1 MPFVFESVQKVT
13 RPDMKVA
20 VLGGGSWATAIVK
33 ILSTNLKRVY
43 WWVREPEILEGVR
56 SFGHNPLYLN
66 EAELHQRK
74 ISISKNLKQTV
85 KKADVIVIVIPSAYI
100 FNTLSILPTQVF
112 DGKYVISATKGIL
125 PESMETVTAFV
136 KNTFCVPS
144 DRLGIIVGPS
154 HAEEIARERL
164 TYLTSASS
172 NKQLSE
178 DVANLFR
185 NRYVITNTSDDMT
198 GIEFSVVLK
207 NIYALAAGIF
217 RGLGAGDNLM
227 AVFNANCVQ
236 EMLRI
241 INVFSENRERC
252 VATSPYLGDFL
263 VTTYSQYSRNRNFG
277 FMIGK
282 GYSVQTVCMEMKMVA
297 EGHTATYCV
306 YHLNQNQFHLDLP
319 ILNATYRILYEKA
332 VVRTTIKRLLDN
344 LK

>member
-1 MPFVFESVQKVT
+1 MPFLFESVQKVT
-13 RPDMKVA
+13 RPALKVA

-33 ILSTNLKRVY
+33 ILSTNLKKVY

-56 SFGHNPLYLN
+56 EHGHNPLYLN
-66 EAELHQRK
+66 EAELHHK
-74 ISISKNLKQTV
+74 HISISNNLKLVV
-85 KKADVIVIVIPSAYI
+85 KKADVIVIVIPSAYV
-100 FNTLSILPTQVF
+100 FNTLSLLPTNAF
-112 DGKYVISATKGIL
+112 EDKLVISATKGIL
-125 PESMETVTAFV
+125 PESMETVTTFV
-136 KNTFCVPS
+136 KNTFCVPLN
-144 DRLGIIVGPS
+144 RLGIIVGPS

-164 TYLTSASS
+164 TYLTSASE
-172 NKQLSE
+172 NQKLAE

-185 NRYVITNTSDDMT
+185 NRYVITNISDDMT

-227 AVFNANCVQ
+227 AVFNTNCVQ
-236 EMLRI
+236 EMLNI
-241 INVFSENRERC
+241 ISAISNDREHR

-282 GYSVQTVCMEMKMVA
+282 GYSVQTVHMEMKMVA
-297 EGHTATYCV
+297 EGHTAAYCM
-306 YHLNQNQFHLDLP
+306 YHLNQSQYHLDLP

-332 VVRTTIKRLLDN
+332 VVRTTIKRLLDY